1 MRSETRESG
10 GLLSMIRQAI
20 CQQALVASR
29 SVWNVSGALKARSV
43 PRREMVTSRVHC
55 PEPRTWN
62 VRAVRVKPLY
72 KRGCDTKTA
81 N

>member
-1 MRSETRESG
+1 
-10 GLLSMIRQAI
+10 MIRQAI
-20 CQQALVASR
+20 CQHASVAAR
-29 SVWNVSGALKARSV
+29 SVWNVSGALNARSE
-43 PRREMVTSRVHC
+43 PRRLMVTSRVHF

-72 KRGCDTKTA
+72 KRGCDTETA